1 LVLVHTLDQPAQIQ
15 KGVSGARSD
24 DTKSLKGVIID
35 WITPPGQ
42 ALNPPLMRS
51 MKTDRGFHHECTGA
65 FSLLL
70 RNEARV
76 KEKNIVFV

>member
-1 LVLVHTLDQPAQIQ
+1 VLVHTLDQPAQIQ

-65 FSLLL
+65 LLCPADL
-70 RNEARV
+70 NWSKAEYVR
-76 KEKNIVFV
+76 